1 MKSLVLT
8 VKNETGLHSRPA
20 DLFVRTSKL
29 YECSIEV
36 CKGEKKANAKAILK
50 LILLNVCENN
60 EITINADGPDEDEAL
75 EDLKTLVE
83 SNFKTVNP
91 KAQIK
96 E

>member
-29 YECSIEV
+29 YESSIEV

-50 LILLNVCENN
+50 LILLNVCENDQ
-60 EITINADGPDEDEAL
+60 ITINADGPDEEEAL
-75 EDLKTLVE
+75 NDLKSLVE
-83 SNFKTVNP
+83 SDFTTVNP
-91 KAQIK
+91 KVQI
-96 E
+96 